1 MGASPVSIPET
12 IFWDTFRLQFLSCL
26 YNGKLSIKHFLVKTY
41 PICVFPTPGA
51 PQNSVIFPTG
61 TPPPNMSSSCSQK
74 VTMLPDDCSCCRRS
88 KAFLLPDMTFDT
100 VFPVVRPDFEVAD
113 CADSVEL
120 LIVWMIFRPSSL
132 STPRSVGK
140 DEQAVKLPFLYPAFL
155 LHLYIIKSC
164 FPTDFVCVSFLC
176 TTLIFCFLLFFFM
189 LMAPQKAKVLPA
201 YHLFW

>member
-26 YNGKLSIKHFLVKTY
+26 YYGKLSIKHFLVKTY

-88 KAFLLPDMTFDT
+88 QAFLLPDMTFDT
-100 VFPVVRPDFEVAD
+100 VFPVVQPDFEVAD
-113 CADSVEL
+113 FRDSVEL

-132 STPRSVGK
+132 SIPRSVDKDTGK
-140 DEQAVKLPFLYPAFL
+140 QVVKLPFLYPAFYFICTSLSLVFL
-155 LHLYIIKSC
+155 LTL
-164 FPTDFVCVSFLC
+164 CVSV
-176 TTLIFCFLLFFFM
+176 FFV
-189 LMAPQKAKVLPA
+189 PN
-201 YHLFW
+201 